1 MLGVHEFFINTISSI
16 PIPYSLQPCTLTNVD
31 LLAAM
36 LDIRKPTRRYIRS
49 PKSVGGWLPPNK
61 ADVLQWVKK
70 MADMSK
76 ANPPPRSGPV
86 KALETLINN
95 NAEVYMLFH
104 EMMVEAV
111 AGMTACGKKPIDFPI
126 SDVAHLLDTLD
137 VILTTGPAFFSAGD
151 PQIGTPI
158 NALLVWPMA
167 TKAGFAVFTRSDVN
181 HAIKGILDYWGAFLK
196 SPNSRSVLTNA
207 AGGWFSAD
215 ALADP
220 HMRDFDKTYICD
232 PTMPYWGFT
241 SWDNFF
247 TREFKPNLRPVCEPK
262 DDSCIVNAAESTF
275 FNKVERVH
283 LRDNFWLKGQPY
295 SLYHMLDGDAR
306 ASQFVNGSVYQAFLS
321 ADSYHR
327 WHAPVSGRI
336 VDYKIVPGTYY
347 SEPILFGFDP
357 DDGTPAPDAG
367 ADENSQGYISAVA
380 ARGLLWIQADNPK
393 IGLMCMVFIGMAEVS
408 TIDVTMAVN
417 KHFQKG
423 EQLGMFH
430 FGGSSHC
437 LVFGPHVKLNWKISH
452 NQVHIN
458 SELARV
464 K

>member
-1 MLGVHEFFINTISSI
+1 
-16 PIPYSLQPCTLTNVD
+16 
-31 LLAAM
+31 M

-95 NAEVYMLFH
+95 NAEVYTLFH

-111 AGMTACGKKPIDFPI
+111 AGITACGKKPIDFPI

-158 NALLVWPMA
+158 NALLVWPMP
-167 TKAGFAVFTRSDVN
+167 TKAGFAVFIRSDVN

-232 PTMPYWGFT
+232 PTKPYWGFT
-241 SWDNFF
+241 SWDDFF
-247 TREFKPNLRPVCEPK
+247 TREFKPNLRPV
-262 DDSCIVNAAESTF
+262 F
-275 FNKVERVH
+275 ERVH

-336 VDYKIVPGTYY
+336 VDYKIVPGSY
-347 SEPILFGFDP
+347 SEPISFGFDP

-393 IGLMCMVFIGMAEVS
+393 IGLM
-408 TIDVTMAVN
+408 
-417 KHFQKG
+417 
-423 EQLGMFH
+423 
-430 FGGSSHC
+430 
-437 LVFGPHVKLNWKISH
+437 
-452 NQVHIN
+452 
-458 SELARV
+458 
-464 K
+464 